1 MTEQE
6 LTALAQ
12 KWNRYGDEG
21 LVTAVGHD
29 AMALA
34 EGYLALLAERDAL
47 KAQVK
52 ATQTLAAAGLGR
64 QLHMPP
70 SEPSPPG
77 ATTPQP

>member
-1 MTEQE
+1 
-6 LTALAQ
+6 
-12 KWNRYGDEG
+12 
-21 LVTAVGHD
+21 
-29 AMALA
+29 MALA